1 MKEGGKGR
9 TKDRSK
15 KRGQRSQSHWGCRGK
30 EGMKVSP
37 HMYVLLPPAIYCPPP
52 FQQKNGAERR
62 REREIETERVSKI
75 WLSISRVTPTQNVC
89 YVSVVYGPKQKWVRK
104 EREKEGERFWL
115 DVEVEG
121 RLFFFF
127 LNNREAFWFSLWQ
140 NVLLFFCS
148 SWITSS
154 FCEEVLFPLSS
165 WKRLTSSNVSASSSY
180 SFSLC
185 GDYGF
190 CHLLHFI
197 SMICFIVSDI

>member
-1 MKEGGKGR
+1 
-9 TKDRSK
+9 
-15 KRGQRSQSHWGCRGK
+15 
-30 EGMKVSP
+30 MKVSP
-37 HMYVLLPPAIYCPPP
+37 HKYVLLPPAIYCPPP

-75 WLSISRVTPTQNVC
+75 WLSISSYSNPKCVLRFCSLRSKTK
-89 YVSVVYGPKQKWVRK
+89 VSKKR
-104 EREKEGERFWL
+104 ERERGWKSLVRCWS
-115 DVEVEG
+115 
-121 RLFFFF
+121 RRQTIF
-127 LNNREAFWFSLWQ
+127 LKQQGSILVFLVAKCFV
-140 NVLLFFCS
+140 VLR

-154 FCEEVLFPLSS
+154 FCVEVLFPLSS
-165 WKRLTSSNVSASSSY
+165 WKRLTSSNVSSSSSY